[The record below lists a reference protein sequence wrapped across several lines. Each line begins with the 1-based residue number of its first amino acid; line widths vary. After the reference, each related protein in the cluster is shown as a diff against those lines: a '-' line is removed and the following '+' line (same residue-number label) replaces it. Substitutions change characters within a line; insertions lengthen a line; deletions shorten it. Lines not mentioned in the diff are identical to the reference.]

1 MFRVLAASVTSF
13 HENEEGH
20 VAPAVGSLVAA
31 IGAILLGIGSANDGG
46 ALALTGGIVLAVGI
60 RVYTVM
66 HHRLID
72 YGNFRAIDKLN
83 GK

>member
-1 MFRVLAASVTSF
+1 MSI
-13 HENEEGH
+13 HENEDGH
-20 VAPAVGSLVAA
+20 VAPALGSLVAA
-31 IGAILLGIGSANDGG
+31 VGAIVLGIGSANDSG
-46 ALALTGGIVLAVGI
+46 ALAITGGIVLAVG
-60 RVYTVM
+60 VLFYTAM